1 MLTFL
6 ASFSPPSCSTDTLS
20 CGWLTGTLI
29 FTVTH
34 FYTIFTEMSSVTY
47 WKHAACVCLRSGIH
61 VHLFCFSRYNLLSFY
76 YVYTVF
82 FNHFALFLI
91 TLYFVRIHVCWLVR
105 SEKKKG
111 KQKARE
117 KFNPLHAMYLR

>member
-61 VHLFCFSRYNLLSFY
+61 VHLFVFRGIIYYHFITCILFFFQSFCSISNNPVFRKNTCLL
-76 YVYTVF
+76 VG
-82 FNHFALFLI
+82 LF
-91 TLYFVRIHVCWLVR
+91 R
-105 SEKKKG
+105 KKKG

-117 KFNPLHAMYLR
+117 NPLHAMYLR